1 MASFNLTVEDSSPLI
16 SYSPAGAWSDSPAN
30 DTLLSSYSGSS
41 YHITST
47 QGATATI
54 TFTGIGITIFGG
66 HRQNYGTYQISVDGQ
81 TVVASESSAG
91 QDVLQQVLGTVSGL
105 SNEKHTAV
113 VTSSSASSID
123 IDYVNV
129 QTQIGETGSQLT
141 KSTVDDSDP
150 RFIYTPASEWSVND
164 QNYFI
169 NDTLHAGASASVTF
183 SGEAVAL
190 YGTVSQDHADIQLSL
205 DGQNVTFGAGAN
217 GFASTLHSQILLY
230 YAQGLGSNQHSLVVA
245 ADPQSGTGPFID
257 VDAVVVYSS
266 IPGSTTS
273 SSNPTSTSSQR
284 QVKNSPS
291 YPSLRDMTSSGKLP
305 TNTMVGII
313 VGSIFGFLLLLA
325 LVLLLLRWRRR
336 RRQGQAD
343 LRSPLTP
350 ALPIQNP
357 DMLEAGLSTQL
368 GGSRLSQNSMSSFYS
383 GTPPEE
389 GFMQGHS
396 RDASTAE
403 SFSSMAPINASSA
416 VPATRDHS
424 ISSGFGTCELTYYD
438 SERSHKTE
446 PTSASVKTA
455 SFLSYGIYMS

>member
-91 QDVLQQVLGTVSGL
+91 QDVFQQVLGTVSGL

-150 RFIYTPASEWSVND
+150 SFIYTPASEWSVND
-164 QNYFI
+164 QNYFM
-169 NDTLHAGASASVTF
+169 NDTLHYTSSAGASASVTF

-273 SSNPTSTSSQR
+273 SSKPTSTSSQ
-284 QVKNSPS
+284 
-291 YPSLRDMTSSGKLP
+291 RDMTSSGKLP
-305 TNTMVGII
+305 TKTIVGII

-325 LVLLLLRWRRR
+325 LLLLLLRWRRW

-343 LRSPLTP
+343 LSPLTP
-350 ALPIQNP
+350 TLPIQNP
-357 DMLEAGLSTQL
+357 DMLEAGLSTRS

-403 SFSSMAPINASSA
+403 SFSSTAPINASSA

-424 ISSGFGTCELTYYD
+424 ISSNVPIRPNLRPPPLKLPV
-438 SERSHKTE
+438 S
-446 PTSASVKTA
+446 
-455 SFLSYGIYMS
+455 

>member
-1 MASFNLTVEDSSPLI
+1 EDSSPLI

-41 YHITST
+41 YHIAST

-91 QDVLQQVLGTVSGL
+91 QDVFQQVLGTVSGL

-150 RFIYTPASEWSVND
+150 SFIYTPASEWSVND
-164 QNYFI
+164 QNYFM
-169 NDTLHAGASASVTF
+169 NDTLHYTSSAGASASVTF

-217 GFASTLHSQILLY
+217 GFASTLHSQY

-273 SSNPTSTSSQR
+273 SISGLMMNVSCS
-284 QVKNSPS
+284 
-291 YPSLRDMTSSGKLP
+291 DMTSSGKLP
-305 TNTMVGII
+305 TKTIVGII

-325 LVLLLLRWRRR
+325 LLLLLLRWRRW

-343 LRSPLTP
+343 LSPLTP
-350 ALPIQNP
+350 TLPIQN
-357 DMLEAGLSTQL
+357 
-368 GGSRLSQNSMSSFYS
+368 
-383 GTPPEE
+383 
-389 GFMQGHS
+389 
-396 RDASTAE
+396 
-403 SFSSMAPINASSA
+403 
-416 VPATRDHS
+416 
-424 ISSGFGTCELTYYD
+424 
-438 SERSHKTE
+438 
-446 PTSASVKTA
+446 
-455 SFLSYGIYMS
+455 

>member
-1 MASFNLTVEDSSPLI
+1 EDSSPLI

-91 QDVLQQVLGTVSGL
+91 QDVFQQVLGTVSGL

-150 RFIYTPASEWSVND
+150 SFIYTPASEWSVND
-164 QNYFI
+164 QNYFM
-169 NDTLHAGASASVTF
+169 NDTLHYTSSAGASASVTF

-217 GFASTLHSQILLY
+217 GFASTLHSQY

-273 SSNPTSTSSQR
+273 SISALIMNTSCS
-284 QVKNSPS
+284 
-291 YPSLRDMTSSGKLP
+291 DMTSSGKLP
-305 TNTMVGII
+305 TKTIVGII

-325 LVLLLLRWRRR
+325 LLLLLLRWRRR
-336 RRQGQAD
+336 GQAD

-350 ALPIQNP
+350 TLPIQN
-357 DMLEAGLSTQL
+357 
-368 GGSRLSQNSMSSFYS
+368 
-383 GTPPEE
+383 
-389 GFMQGHS
+389 
-396 RDASTAE
+396 
-403 SFSSMAPINASSA
+403 
-416 VPATRDHS
+416 
-424 ISSGFGTCELTYYD
+424 
-438 SERSHKTE
+438 
-446 PTSASVKTA
+446 
-455 SFLSYGIYMS
+455 